1 MRKSCTRTVSGWPV
15 GRHVR
20 PAFLKSPTNSFFFVS
35 TEITGWP
42 AAWNWRTCAVMWR
55 NWASRSGW
63 GGPSRVLR
71 LACKLYP
78 AALKSSRTSWW
89 LMRWPMLWRV
99 RARVRVLFAVQ
110 RRGESG
116 APEVV
121 GSTSPSRSRSSV
133 GSLSIVRF
141 RPPPGRRTRPAG
153 MRARDRSSPS
163 PRAIVDVEIP
173 VARATRAMPPRP
185 RARASVAAH
194 TRRDRSVSVDA
205 SARYFARQPRR
216 STHVNLPSAHSDSII
231 YCLTNP
237 NRTTATSAVKPER
250 VVRAIR
256 TTFDCPTIAVLP
268 VPRVSAQR
276 RYGSKTLALRESP
289 DGPALGRA
297 RGPRA
302 VLTRGPDGTRTLGS
316 LLVVECHAER
326 EEGPLP
332 TDLGEPRIDQLAR
345 ANAGHRHVGR
355 RRDHEPLL
363 ILDHDLAARIVDV
376 GHPSQPDLRLI
387 G

>member
-1 MRKSCTRTVSGWPV
+1 MRKSCTRTASGWPI
-15 GRHVR
+15 GRHAR

-42 AAWNWRTCAVMWR
+42 AAWNCRTCAVMWR
-55 NWASRSGW
+55 NWASRSGC

-89 LMRWPMLWRV
+89 LTRWPMLCWV

-110 RRGESG
+110 RRGEFG

-141 RPPPGRRTRPAG
+141 RPPPGRRTRPG
-153 MRARDRSSPS
+153 GTRARDRSSLS
-163 PRAIVDVEIP
+163 PRAIVEVEMP

-194 TRRDRSVSVDA
+194 TRRDRSVSVGA

-216 STHVNLPSAHSDSII
+216 STHSNLPSGRSDSII

-237 NRTTATSAVKPER
+237 KHQNWVHLLGRREEEGVRHRSGNERPGGRESEPARAYAPHSERASRPQSKAAPRSERATSSVR
-250 VVRAIR
+250 SGLVRAR
-256 TTFDCPTIAVLP
+256 RAKQS
-268 VPRVSAQR
+268 SAQWAR
-276 RYGSKTLALRESP
+276 CQYLSVERKTNRWEVP
-289 DGPALGRA
+289 
-297 RGPRA
+297 
-302 VLTRGPDGTRTLGS
+302 
-316 LLVVECHAER
+316 
-326 EEGPLP
+326 
-332 TDLGEPRIDQLAR
+332 
-345 ANAGHRHVGR
+345 
-355 RRDHEPLL
+355 
-363 ILDHDLAARIVDV
+363 
-376 GHPSQPDLRLI
+376 
-387 G
+387 

>member
-1 MRKSCTRTVSGWPV
+1 MRKSCTRTASGWPI
-15 GRHVR
+15 GRHAR

-42 AAWNWRTCAVMWR
+42 AAWNCRTCAVMWR
-55 NWASRSGW
+55 NWASRSGC

-89 LMRWPMLWRV
+89 LTRWPMLCRV
-99 RARVRVLFAVQ
+99 CARVRVLFAVQ
-110 RRGESG
+110 RRGEFG

-216 STHVNLPSAHSDSII
+216 STHVNLPSGRSDSFI

-237 NRTTATSAVKPER
+237 YRFPSRLRSPFVHEEDRHDSTCFDPGASGSRCRSGPGGDGWRPSGRAEGGRDPDPQRAAGEAGHQARPDRHGER
-250 VVRAIR
+250 HAEGHADGR
-256 TTFDCPTIAVLP
+256 D
-268 VPRVSAQR
+268 
-276 RYGSKTLALRESP
+276 ALRARP
-289 DGPALGRA
+289 GLARPARALLRHHDADVRLPRSRRDDQTDELRLRHLWPGRA
-297 RGPRA
+297 RGA
-302 VLTRGPDGTRTLGS
+302 
-316 LLVVECHAER
+316 
-326 EEGPLP
+326 
-332 TDLGEPRIDQLAR
+332 
-345 ANAGHRHVGR
+345 
-355 RRDHEPLL
+355 
-363 ILDHDLAARIVDV
+363 
-376 GHPSQPDLRLI
+376 I